1 MSITHVAR
9 AATAVIAL
17 AVTLAATTANS
28 QSNVTTAI
36 QAKLAAGVANLQSSC
51 GDEIKNFC
59 STVTPGEGREVLCIE
74 AHEDKLS
81 PKCLFAMHEAA
92 KTLKL
97 STDTMKEATTACGGD
112 VAKFCAQT
120 PAGQGRLLQCLM
132 TNKASV
138 SQPCAA
144 DLQKL
149 SDLAGN

>member
-1 MSITHVAR
+1 MNITHIGR
-9 AATAVIAL
+9 AATAAIAL
-17 AVTLAATTANS
+17 AVVLTASTANS

-36 QAKLAAGVANLQSSC
+36 QAKLAAGVAKLQSSC

-81 PKCLFAMHEAA
+81 PKCLFDLHAAA
-92 KTLKL
+92 KNLKL
-97 STDTMKEATTACGGD
+97 STDAFKEATAACQGY
-112 VAKFCAQT
+112 VAALCGKT
-120 PAGQGRLLQCLM
+120 PAGQGRLLQCLI

-144 DLQKL
+144 SLQKL
-149 SDLAGN
+149 SDFSSN